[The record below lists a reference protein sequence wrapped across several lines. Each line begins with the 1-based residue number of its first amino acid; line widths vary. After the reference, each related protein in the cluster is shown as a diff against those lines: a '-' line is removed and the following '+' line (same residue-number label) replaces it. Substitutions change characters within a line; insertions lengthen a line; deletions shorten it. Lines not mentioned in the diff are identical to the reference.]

1 MIDGISNA
9 TWGTA
14 KDGAAVSLTFEV
26 DGDSVPGRWH
36 RIEAL
41 IKDGDVEAARRGCL
55 LAAKSVQDIRS
66 GKAAADI
73 LAAWRDVATFLR
85 ADVDRLRAALKE
97 IAEDPCIDPEGN
109 RQIALRA
116 LGKEH

>member
-26 DGDSVPGRWH
+26 DGDSVPDRRH

-41 IKDGDVEAARRGCL
+41 IKDGDLEAAKRGCL
-55 LAAKSVQDIRS
+55 LAAEGVRDTRS
-66 GKAAADI
+66 GKAAAW
-73 LAAWRDVATFLR
+73 LAAM
-85 ADVDRLRAALKE
+85 KE
-97 IAEDPCIDPEGN
+97 QTGFPG
-109 RQIALRA
+109 
-116 LGKEH
+116 